1 MEIKDEVLNLD
12 AVGFVGGLEDDEETV
27 TSRLARWRQRLGF
40 ESHDLESNVKEAL
53 NTVFNGKLQ
62 MLACKAN

>member
-27 TSRLARWRQRLGF
+27 MSRLRGGVSGSDS
-40 ESHDLESNVKEAL
+40 SHMTWS
-53 NTVFNGKLQ
+53 Q
-62 MLACKAN
+62 M